1 MAAKLVNEESEDKQE
16 VLTPIEE
23 AVPESDKVEE
33 SQFAGKSREEV
44 ERMLADAQTM
54 IGKQGQQ
61 IGDARIQI
69 EAYKKA
75 DSFIKGQL
83 GADEQEQPK
92 EELDYF
98 GDPENAIQKSIEN
111 NPVLTEMRD
120 ALKEQTRQQKAQQII
135 AQHPDMVEILKDSKF
150 VDWVSQDTVRMR
162 LYEEANQ
169 DLNVDSANYIFSEY
183 KRENQVDT
191 AVQAQSKPNLAKSVR
206 AASSGAATGSSEPVS
221 KKRYRASDI
230 RKLIK
235 EDPEAYQSREK
246 EILAAYAEG
255 RVVR

>member
-1 MAAKLVNEESEDKQE
+1 
-16 VLTPIEE
+16 
-23 AVPESDKVEE
+23 
-33 SQFAGKSREEV
+33 
-44 ERMLADAQTM
+44 
-54 IGKQGQQ
+54 
-61 IGDARIQI
+61 
-69 EAYKKA
+69 
-75 DSFIKGQL
+75 
-83 GADEQEQPK
+83 
-92 EELDYF
+92 
-98 GDPENAIQKSIEN
+98 
-111 NPVLTEMRD
+111 
-120 ALKEQTRQQKAQQII
+120 
-135 AQHPDMVEILKDSKF
+135 
-150 VDWVSQDTVRMR
+150 
-162 LYEEANQ
+162 
-169 DLNVDSANYIFSEY
+169 LNVDSANYIFSEY